1 MLTSPRTVMS
11 EKSIRNLLSSVAILH
26 GGDRALGFKL
36 QTTFCSHSLDVRRG
50 EQSVKGQEGPPPPPH
65 KEADTN
71 MRLLVLA
78 LALAAILKINSKDV
92 GHTDDYMLRK
102 PVC

>member
-1 MLTSPRTVMS
+1 MS

-26 GGDRALGFKL
+26 GGDTAVGFKL
-36 QTTFCSHSLDVRRG
+36 QTTVCSHSLDVRRG
-50 EQSVKGQEGPPPPPH
+50 EQPAKGQGGSWKPAGGAPPPPH

-71 MRLLVLA
+71 MSLLA
-78 LALAAILKINSKDV
+78 LALAQSAILKINSRDA